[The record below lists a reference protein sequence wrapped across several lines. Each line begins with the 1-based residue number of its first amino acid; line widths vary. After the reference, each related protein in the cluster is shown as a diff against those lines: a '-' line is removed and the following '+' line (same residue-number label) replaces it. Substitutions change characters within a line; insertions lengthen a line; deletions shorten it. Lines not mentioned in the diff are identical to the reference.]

1 TNRTRWAGLAAGAAL
16 LVSVAVGTGAPAF
29 AAPVGAAPA
38 TATATAATA
47 TATEPEAELPPLDPA
62 AIRTALGQRPAA
74 DVTGAFVRVTGSAGG
89 FQGASGIGDLATG
102 QAVDPDGRFRIGS
115 ISKVFTTA
123 VVLQLA
129 GQGRLDLDEAVQ
141 HYLPGVLPAGFP
153 PVTVGELLNHT
164 SGLPT
169 GSDEM
174 WGDGSTA
181 WFAAH
186 RLDSWTPQQVVAT
199 LDGQSMSFE
208 PGTAQ
213 QYNGMNTFLA
223 GMVIERVT
231 GHSYAH
237 EVQNRIIRPLGL
249 HDTSVPDADNVR
261 LLHPSS
267 HAYLA
272 VTTPDGDTLPRQSTG
287 GTSLADV
294 TEQSPWPWAEG
305 GLISSAPDLDR
316 FISALFKG
324 RLLPPSV
331 QEELFTVPDLPNDR
345 NDSCGKG
352 PTSRACMSM
361 GLERVEKDGVVAWGK
376 TGSRPGYTSGVFA
389 TRDLRRKAVYSL
401 NPTGVVGAESPYAS
415 RLLIT
420 AFGLTG
426 QAHSKVS

>member
-1 TNRTRWAGLAAGAAL
+1 MNTSMNPSRWAGLAAGAAL
-16 LVSVAVGTGAPAF
+16 LAAVVVGTGAPAF
-29 AAPVGAAPA
+29 AASA
-38 TATATAATA
+38 TATATGTAATA
-47 TATEPEAELPPLDPA
+47 PATTAGLPPLDPA
-62 AIRTALGQRPAA
+62 AIRTVLGQRPTA

-89 FQGASGIGDLATG
+89 FQGASGTGDLATG
-102 QAVDPDGRFRIGS
+102 RAVDPDGRFRIGS

-129 GQGRLDLDEAVQ
+129 GEGRLDLDEAVQ

-174 WGDGSTA
+174 WGDGSA
-181 WFAAH
+181 DWFAAH
-186 RLDSWTPQQVVAT
+186 RLDSWTPQQVVST
-199 LDGQSMSFE
+199 LDGQSMSFD

-223 GMVIERVT
+223 GLVVERVT

-249 HDTSVPDADNVR
+249 HDTSVPAADDVR
-261 LLHPSS
+261 LPHPSS

-272 VTTPDGDTLPRQSTG
+272 VTTPDGGTLLRQSTG
-287 GTSLADV
+287 GTPLADV

-316 FISALFKG
+316 FVSALFKG

-331 QEELFTVPDLPNDR
+331 QEKLFTVPDLPNYR

-352 PTSRACMSM
+352 PASRACMSM

-389 TRDLRRKAVYSL
+389 TRDLSRKVVYSL
-401 NPTGVVGAESPYAS
+401 NPTGVVGAESPYAG

-420 AFGLTG
+420 AFGLAG
-426 QAHSKVS
+426 